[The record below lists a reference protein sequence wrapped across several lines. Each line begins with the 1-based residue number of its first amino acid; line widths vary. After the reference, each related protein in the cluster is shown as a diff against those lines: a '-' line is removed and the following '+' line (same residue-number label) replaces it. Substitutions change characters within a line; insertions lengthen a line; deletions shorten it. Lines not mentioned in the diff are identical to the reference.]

1 MFGFKSHSFL
11 FIIGCSSLVKVF
23 QYWCQK
29 TWQTQV
35 YFLTEANFLRIWC
48 KSKSDEREY
57 HYLSLISFELHTILP
72 DGIGKTMIRGKGGEI
87 HDDDVFAAVANDDV
101 VADYVDDGDN
111 SWRVYL
117 VRQNRR
123 QLTVGRSYL
132 STTTNPSQ
140 PSRIINN
147 VIIIVI
153 ITIIFTIIAEIEI
166 TTSTLQ

>member
-1 MFGFKSHSFL
+1 MRK
-11 FIIGCSSLVKVF
+11 I
-23 QYWCQK
+23 
-29 TWQTQV
+29 
-35 YFLTEANFLRIWC
+35 
-48 KSKSDEREY
+48 
-57 HYLSLISFELHTILP
+57 
-72 DGIGKTMIRGKGGEI
+72 EI
-87 HDDDVFAAVANDDV
+87 HDDDVFAAAANDV

-123 QLTVGRSYL
+123 QLTVDRSYL

-153 ITIIFTIIAEIEI
+153 ITAIVTTFAIIVITTITFTILTEIGI
-166 TTSTLQ
+166 

>member
-1 MFGFKSHSFL
+1 MFILGKGFPILVPKNL
-11 FIIGCSSLVKVF
+11 ADSSLFLDRSKFPSDLV
-23 QYWCQK
+23 QK
-29 TWQTQV
+29 SVRW
-35 YFLTEANFLRIWC
+35 ERI
-48 KSKSDEREY
+48 S
-57 HYLSLISFELHTILP
+57 LSFIDLFWTAHNIARWNWKDHDKRKRRRKI
-72 DGIGKTMIRGKGGEI
+72 KI
-87 HDDDVFAAVANDDV
+87 HDNDVFAAAANDV

-153 ITIIFTIIAEIEI
+153 ITAIVTTFAIIVIII
-166 TTSTLQ
+166 SPSPLQSLQRSG